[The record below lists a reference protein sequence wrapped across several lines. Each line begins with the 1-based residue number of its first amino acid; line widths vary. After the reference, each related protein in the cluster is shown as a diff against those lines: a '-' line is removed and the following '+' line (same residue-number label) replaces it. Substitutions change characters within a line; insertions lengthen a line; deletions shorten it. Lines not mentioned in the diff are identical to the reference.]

1 MICNKEIIMA
11 AVMPIILFIAL
22 GLSLFLILNALDHMK
37 KSLRNTNRNIVNTQ
51 TISAEITYIAP
62 RGTTLLSISADT
74 AEPDEILDVFF
85 ELSSG
90 SDINLYDSAGNRY
103 EYWFPCVISKEP
115 KHTYRIATS
124 SDGKDLLTLTLI
136 GRNRV
141 IRRYLEIDFSKE

>member
-1 MICNKEIIMA
+1 MMIDKETII
-11 AVMPIILFIAL
+11 VLSTLTSPIIAIGIVLFI
-22 GLSLFLILNALDHMK
+22 IIEMK

-51 TISAEITYIAP
+51 TVSAEITYIAP

-74 AEPDEILDVFF
+74 AEPDETLDVFF

-141 IRRYLEIDFSKE
+141 IRRYLEIDFTRE

>member
-1 MICNKEIIMA
+1 MTIDRDTITVLTILIPTIIAIGVAIVMII
-11 AVMPIILFIAL
+11 
-22 GLSLFLILNALDHMK
+22 DMK
-37 KSLRNTNRNIVNTQ
+37 KFLRNTNRNIVNTQ
-51 TISAEITYIAP
+51 TVSAEITYIAP

-74 AEPDEILDVFF
+74 AEPDETLDVFF

-115 KHTYRIATS
+115 KQTYRIATS

>member
-1 MICNKEIIMA
+1 MIDKETII
-11 AVMPIILFIAL
+11 VLSTLTSPIIAIGIVLFI
-22 GLSLFLILNALDHMK
+22 IIEMK
-37 KSLRNTNRNIVNTQ
+37 KFLRNIASTPTVST
-51 TISAEITYIAP
+51 EITYIAP

-74 AEPDEILDVFF
+74 AEPDETLDVFF

-90 SDINLYDSAGNRY
+90 SDINLYDSTGNRY

-124 SDGKDLLTLTLI
+124 SDGKDLLTLTII

>member
-1 MICNKEIIMA
+1 MA
-11 AVMPIILFIAL
+11 AVMPIILLIAL

-51 TISAEITYIAP
+51 TVSAEITYIAP

-74 AEPDEILDVFF
+74 AEPDETLDVFF

-115 KHTYRIATS
+115 KQTYRIATS

>member
-11 AVMPIILFIAL
+11 AVMPIILLIAL

-51 TISAEITYIAP
+51 TVSAEITYIAP

-74 AEPDEILDVFF
+74 AEPDETLDVFF

-90 SDINLYDSAGNRY
+90 SDINLYDSTGNRY

-124 SDGKDLLTLTLI
+124 SDSKDLLTLTII

>member
-1 MICNKEIIMA
+1 MMIDKETII
-11 AVMPIILFIAL
+11 VLSTLTSPIIAIGIVLFI
-22 GLSLFLILNALDHMK
+22 IIEMK
-37 KSLRNTNRNIVNTQ
+37 KFLRNIASTPTVST
-51 TISAEITYIAP
+51 EITYIAP

-74 AEPDEILDVFF
+74 AEPDETLDVFF

-90 SDINLYDSAGNRY
+90 SDINLYDSTGNRY

-124 SDGKDLLTLTLI
+124 SDGKDLLTLTII